1 MTLIDRVGGSVS
13 GSLVAGIP
21 SVDIDGTPVHLID
34 GEDARGIISDAS
46 EHVSTKPLAV
56 VSINL
61 DHVHHFGA
69 SQLTARHVEPDPVCD
84 DLEWL
89 NVIDGAPIAAH
100 VRRVS
105 GIPCPKLSG
114 SDLIGPVLDDA
125 QEQGLS
131 VGVIGGMP
139 DVTAA
144 LRARFA
150 ADWPRVRFAGHWTPS
165 REALAS
171 PADAS
176 RIAAEMKAAG
186 VDILLVCLGK
196 PRQEKWIAQYG
207 QATGA
212 GALLAFG
219 AVVDFLAGRVSRAPS
234 WISDA
239 GMEWAWRL
247 MLEPKRLARR
257 YLIEGPPAYLAVRRS
272 IGSIMLQ
279 PGESR

>member
-1 MTLIDRVGGSVS
+1 MSIIDRVSGSVT
-13 GSLVAGIP
+13 GSLVTGIP
-21 SVDIDGTPVHLID
+21 SIDIDGTPVHIVD
-34 GEDARGIISDAS
+34 GEDARGIIA
-46 EHVSTKPLAV
+46 EAAERAGTRPLAV

-69 SQLTARHVEPDPVCD
+69 SQLAARSAAPEQTGDE
-84 DLEWL
+84 LEWL
-89 NVIDGAPIAAH
+89 NLIDGAPIAAQ

-125 QEQGLS
+125 DAQGLS

-139 DVTAA
+139 EVTES
-144 LRARFA
+144 LVARFA
-150 ADWPRVRFAGHWTPS
+150 ADWPRLRLAGHWTPN
-165 REALAS
+165 REELAS
-171 PADAS
+171 DADAT
-176 RIAAEMKAAG
+176 RIAAEMREAG
-186 VDILLVCLGK
+186 VDIVLVCLGK

-207 QATGA
+207 AATGA

-272 IGSIMLQ
+272 AA
-279 PGESR
+279 